1 MSWERALLSL
11 YEQNADQAGCIT
23 YKEYESKGKTVR
35 IPNVLLPVYHTTAA
49 AQIEVTID
57 EEGNFLGAE
66 QVSQEDK
73 LTVIP
78 VTEKSGS
85 RTSGKEPHPLCDNI
99 QYLAGD
105 YKLYVSAEGKSRKG
119 DENCHEAYMDALE
132 AWHISE
138 FTHPKVDAIFSYLQ
152 KGTLVKDLIT
162 WKVLI
167 LDENGRLDSKAKI
180 QTAEQTKALVRFVV
194 RTGETMDHQPEECWR
209 DTSLQRSFIE
219 YYRSQQKQKDLDYLT
234 GEYMATSY
242 LHSKKIRN
250 EGDGSKLISS
260 NDETYFTFRG
270 RFDSKEQAFS
280 IGAETSQKI
289 HNALKWIIR
298 KQGKTYDGMTVVCW
312 ESDQCNMP
320 LWDTD
325 TENIASGSPET
336 ADSEDVCEGGV
347 ENESQD
353 EFAEDDFEEENEAFT
368 VKRDTASMTVN
379 LFYKALD
386 GYRKQV
392 DYTSQMFLIAL
403 DAATTGRL
411 ALMEYREVDAT
422 RYLKNIEKWHI
433 EGSWLQTKFK
443 NGAKKEYYGVP
454 GIQDITE
461 CLYGIETGG
470 YLSIPDKSGK
480 HMYAQ
485 ICKRLQPCIWDG
497 NPLPYDLVR
506 LAVERASEPQKYKS
520 RYNWERI
527 LSLACSF
534 VKKYRYEKYGKET
547 AMVVEEGNK
556 DRSYLYGR
564 LLAVADRVEYRTY
577 DRDKDGA
584 RVTNAKRYMSVFSKR
599 PYDTWR
605 NIEEKIQPYMQK
617 LSVAERNYY
626 TKELNKIMGMLSSE
640 VFTKNTPL
648 DGLYLL
654 GFHHES
660 YDLKNPNMAVEKKET
675 TNGGH
680 ENE

>member
-1 MSWERALLSL
+1 MHRLNINIVFFTALFQIFILITSIVKYIRFQTLLPSQTMSESFLDRIGKGGLAAAVLLILDLGAAHVHHAAALAAPEHH
-11 YEQNADQAGCIT
+11 EQNADQAGCIT

-105 YKLYVSAEGKSRKG
+105 YKLYVNAEGKSRKG

-162 WKVLI
+162 WKVLL
-167 LDENGRLDSKAKI
+167 LDENGRLDSKVKI

-194 RTGETMDHQPEECWR
+194 RTGQATDHQPEECWK
-209 DTSLQRSFIE
+209 DTSLQRSFVE

-312 ESDQCNMP
+312 E
-320 LWDTD
+320 
-325 TENIASGSPET
+325 
-336 ADSEDVCEGGV
+336 
-347 ENESQD
+347 
-353 EFAEDDFEEENEAFT
+353 
-368 VKRDTASMTVN
+368 N
-379 LFYKALD
+379 LRTQQRLGMAL
-386 GYRKQV
+386 R
-392 DYTSQMFLIAL
+392 
-403 DAATTGRL
+403 
-411 ALMEYREVDAT
+411 
-422 RYLKNIEKWHI
+422 
-433 EGSWLQTKFK
+433 
-443 NGAKKEYYGVP
+443 
-454 GIQDITE
+454 
-461 CLYGIETGG
+461 
-470 YLSIPDKSGK
+470 
-480 HMYAQ
+480 
-485 ICKRLQPCIWDG
+485 
-497 NPLPYDLVR
+497 
-506 LAVERASEPQKYKS
+506 
-520 RYNWERI
+520 
-527 LSLACSF
+527 
-534 VKKYRYEKYGKET
+534 
-547 AMVVEEGNK
+547 
-556 DRSYLYGR
+556 
-564 LLAVADRVEYRTY
+564 
-577 DRDKDGA
+577 
-584 RVTNAKRYMSVFSKR
+584 
-599 PYDTWR
+599 
-605 NIEEKIQPYMQK
+605 
-617 LSVAERNYY
+617 
-626 TKELNKIMGMLSSE
+626 
-640 VFTKNTPL
+640 
-648 DGLYLL
+648 
-654 GFHHES
+654 
-660 YDLKNPNMAVEKKET
+660 
-675 TNGGH
+675 
-680 ENE
+680 